1 MKKAILLLAIMTFGM
16 IVSAQ
21 WKTEVIN
28 NKYGNPTAQRNVY
41 IDAEGQFT
49 NSNDQGKCDFRL
61 AYNSE
66 KVYIRILEHGSS
78 RASFVKGKG
87 VSVTIKLTTP
97 TGEKRRFQAHIREGS
112 MFIRTKSRQDF
123 LKTISKPGNYKFEFT
138 DGGYQQY
145 YFELDL

>member
-1 MKKAILLLAIMTFGM
+1 MKKAILFLAIMTIG
-16 IVSAQ
+16 IIASAQ

-28 NKYGNPTAQRNVY
+28 DKYGNPTAQRNVY

-66 KVYIRILEHGSS
+66 KVYIRIMEHGSS
-78 RASFVKGKG
+78 RASFIKGKG
-87 VSVTIKLTTP
+87 TSVTIKVITP
-97 TGEKRRFQAHIREGS
+97 SGEKRGFQAFIREGS

-123 LKTISKPGNYKFEFT
+123 LKTLTESGEYQFYFT
-138 DGGYQQY
+138 DGGYQKY
-145 YFELDL
+145 YFKIDL